1 MRETCSKCGAEYEVT
16 RIKLIIR
23 DKDKEYC
30 ECGNLLRSWNGAEMW
45 DYKLIAH
52 GENNNSKESGVL

>member
-16 RIKLIIR
+16 RIKLPMR

-30 ECGNLLRSWNGAEMW
+30 DCCGNLLRSWNGAEMW
-45 DYKLIAH
+45 EYKLIK
-52 GENNNSKESGVL
+52 GGTK